1 MIHVKPLTSRR
12 FVLGAAAVCAAL
24 ALTTTTATAAVPS
37 SMVVEGFL
45 NSTGGGAA
53 ADGVYDVTFAIY
65 NVQSGGT
72 AAWIEGPIKV
82 AVKGGQ
88 FTHVLGAV
96 KPLTAAI
103 LDKLSK
109 SWLGMKV
116 ASDPELPRQMLR
128 AVSYALLADTAKK
141 VACSGCITGGALASG
156 AVGADKVGFTFAGA
170 KTKGGPANV
179 ALDLQCTAC
188 VTVAE
193 LKIDKDLDLGGNAL
207 KAKTVA
213 AATVS
218 ATTFQGD
225 GSKLTGIKTPAGE
238 CKVAGEVVKG
248 INPDGSLKCIKA
260 MDPKALPADGIDEI
274 SNFLIHNQFQ
284 NSDCI
289 PKAVPI
295 KDNNPI
301 GVSSTVTF
309 GDYGLA
315 QKLDVLIDLKNSDL
329 KSVVIKLWD
338 PANTEYLLWD
348 KTSAGNSLSGVW
360 PSKTKVLKGDLTK
373 WVGKNPKGK
382 WRIQVIDTKFLN
394 NASDGAVNKF
404 CINIQTLSNKKIKIQ
419 GDLLVKDQLKG
430 VDSDNVNFAGGVKL
444 GDDTGPC
451 NEAKK
456 GTLRYNSGRIHICNG
471 HTWSTAI
478 NPATYRWAIFDTYQN
493 GQEGWIW
500 GNDANM
506 FAGVHPSQWTDGN
519 YSAGHMSS
527 DKEKLRTLFN
537 KKGYANWNANV
548 WADVFFQ
555 YSSTTGKVVMA
566 LFRVRN
572 STKSNIT
579 WKATWR
585 YTAYSGWNE
594 YASVAVNGSNKFHGN
609 CGGSSCGRTDSLV
622 IPANRVSTVIFVST
636 SSQNYSW
643 GYSIQIRKVLLG
655 FYNNSLKLP
664 AGLEFV
670 DDLDT
675 AANGWNN

>member
-1 MIHVKPLTSRR
+1 MLHVKPLTSRR

-37 SMVVEGFL
+37 SMVLEGFL

-53 ADGVYDVTFAIY
+53 ADGLYDVSFAIY

-72 AAWIEGPIKV
+72 AAWSEGPIKV

-88 FTHVLGAV
+88 FSHALGSS
-96 KPLTAAI
+96 KPLSAAA

-109 SWLGMKV
+109 GWLGLKIGG
-116 ASDPELPRQMLR
+116 DPELPRQMLR
-128 AVSYALLADTAKK
+128 SVAYALLADTAKK
-141 VACSGCITGGALASG
+141 VACSGCINSGALASG
-156 AVGADKVGFTFAGA
+156 SVGADKVGFTFAGA

-179 ALDLQCTAC
+179 ALDLQCTGC

-207 KAKTVA
+207 KAKAVA
-213 AATVS
+213 AATIS

-301 GVSSTVTF
+301 GVSSELTF
-309 GDYGLA
+309 GDYGLS

-382 WRIQVIDTKFLN
+382 WRIQVIDNKFLN
-394 NASDGAVNKF
+394 NGNDGAINKF
-404 CINIQTLSNKKIKIQ
+404 CVNIQTLSNKKIKVQ
-419 GDLLVKDQLKG
+419 GNLLVKDQIKG
-430 VDSDNVNFAGGVKL
+430 VDSDNVSFAGGVQI
-444 GDDTGPC
+444 GVDAGAC
-451 NEAKK
+451 NKAKK
-456 GTLRYNSGRIHICNG
+456 GTLRYTSANRLEVCNG
-471 HTWSTAI
+471 TTWTWAMNRNAIYRWQVWST
-478 NPATYRWAIFDTYQN
+478 Y
-493 GQEGWIW
+493 GQAHGTWYADNRAELHG
-500 GNDANM
+500 
-506 FAGVHPSQWTDGN
+506 GVHPSNWGN
-519 YSAGHMSS
+519 GNQSAHHMSS
-527 DKEKLRTLFN
+527 NADYLRTFFTRRGPTIGTL
-537 KKGYANWNANV
+537 KNAIV
-548 WADVFFQ
+548 YSEEWYS
-555 YSSTTGKVVMA
+555 YSSTNSRHAAA
-566 LFRVRN
+566 LFRIRN
-572 STKSNIT
+572 TTKSNIK
-579 WKATWR
+579 W
-585 YTAYSGWNE
+585 TAYWYGTGYGGWNE
-594 YASVAVNGSNKFHGN
+594 YRGAAMNGSNHYYSSGN
-609 CGGSSCGRTDSLV
+609 FGPSHELSTTFNV
-622 IPANRVSTVIFVST
+622 PANRTSTIIFVSAS
-636 SSQNYSW
+636 SSQS
-643 GYSIQIRKVLLG
+643 GTRSCFLA
-655 FYNNSLKLP
+655 FYNNCLSLP
-664 AGLEFV
+664 NGLEFV

-675 AANGWNN
+675 KPNGWNN